1 MGGKNSKNFIRYKE
15 LIFKGMA
22 VLRRVVDDIVTIL
35 EIMMQDSD
43 LSCFEK
49 FDINQFRERF

>member
-35 EIMMQDSD
+35 EIMM
-43 LSCFEK
+43 
-49 FDINQFRERF
+49 